1 MDIPKRTHPYMLGDS
16 VLFGWK
22 AGVWSEPDKWKSAY
36 VTNATETMIEI
47 EYKVL
52 FWRRRKWITPYP
64 PKARIVHVFCVVKT
78 IF

>member
-52 FWRRRKWITPYP
+52 F
-64 PKARIVHVFCVVKT
+64 
-78 IF
+78 